1 MYSRCTSKSTDI
13 FFFLEHYNSVFC
25 CTSLH
30 CTVSLLNQFTNM
42 PIAWI
47 ISISCN
53 LITHVRL
60 SMKSSRQ
67 NYFIALFISYS
78 FLFLPIYTPMWVST
92 VYSVL
97 TRVLWEK
104 SQAYYWGWIR
114 THDLCNFRAVSYQL
128 DHRDCLFHEDDNH
141 EIHSQKYIFQNNV
154 VCDHHES
161 AEDPGCRPR
170 LITIHGLQ
178 KSQTCLS
185 LHDKW

>member
-1 MYSRCTSKSTDI
+1 MNFMYTCTDAINYFEKSNLWSNNLYVQQMYQQKYRH

-30 CTVSLLNQFTNM
+30 CTVSLLNQFTIM

-78 FLFLPIYTPMWVST
+78 FLLLPIYTPMWVST
-92 VYSVL
+92 VNSVL
-97 TRVLWEK
+97 TRVLRKK
-104 SQAYYWGWIR
+104 SQAYYLEHTNKTTKIAR
-114 THDLCNFRAVSYQL
+114 
-128 DHRDCLFHEDDNH
+128 
-141 EIHSQKYIFQNNV
+141 
-154 VCDHHES
+154 
-161 AEDPGCRPR
+161 
-170 LITIHGLQ
+170 
-178 KSQTCLS
+178 
-185 LHDKW
+185 